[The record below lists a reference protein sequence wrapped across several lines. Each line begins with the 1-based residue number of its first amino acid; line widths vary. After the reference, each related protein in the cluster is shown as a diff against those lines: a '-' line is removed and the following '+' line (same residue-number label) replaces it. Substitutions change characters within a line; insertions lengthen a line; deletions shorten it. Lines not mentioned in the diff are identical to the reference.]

1 MFAQDSA
8 PSHPS
13 NLVQDYLQEWLSSS
27 PDCSPLNYYFWNKV
41 KGKVYGNRL
50 NQSFENEWELKKW
63 IISVWNDIVFN
74 LPEILQAIK
83 QFVGGLDVFFIRKPF
98 FWLSLN
104 LLNINARNQAEIFLI
119 IFLNFCLIV
128 FFNSLF
134 T

>member
-1 MFAQDSA
+1 MFAKDSA

-13 NLVQDYLQEWLSSS
+13 NLVQDYLQEWLPSS

-63 IISVWNDIVFN
+63 IKSVWNDIAFN
-74 LPEILQAIK
+74 LAEILQAIK
-83 QFVGGLDVFFIRKPF
+83 KFVGGLDVFFYKKTIFLAEPQ
-98 FWLSLN
+98 
-104 LLNINARNQAEIFLI
+104 LNINARNQAEIFLT

-128 FFNSLF
+128 FINPLFN
-134 T
+134 